1 MASVSKKLDCK
12 DLHGYLKTL
21 PSTILDKLYNHPAT
35 CLAVFRQLPQL
46 SKHYV
51 MRMLFIEQ
59 PVSQSAVGLWVTN
72 KHNEEH
78 KFAAKVLSELRV
90 WHEQQ
95 MQGGLLGW
103 VLNGTFR
110 SNMKVALLG
119 GGMDSQFAGGPLP
132 PDKHAKDIPFLD
144 KYALERWE
152 CVLHFMVGSTE
163 GTEGVSK
170 DIIDVLLNAGL
181 MTMDGVDPM
190 PSITPA
196 GFQFLLMDIGSQVWY
211 FMLQYL
217 DTVEARG
224 MDLIDCLSFLFQLS
238 FSTLGKD
245 YSTENMNEGQ
255 QRFLQHLRE
264 FGLVYQRKRK
274 IQRYYPTRL
283 AINLASGQSDFTSVG
298 KNTGYLMVETNYRV
312 YAYTDSPLQ
321 VALVAL
327 FCEMLYRFPTFS
339 VGNLTRVSVRDALIR
354 GITADQIISFLKT
367 HAHPKMTKNTPVIP
381 STVTDQIRLWELER
395 DRFKFME
402 GVLYDQFLS
411 QNDFELLRDYAKD
424 LGVLLWDNAIK
435 RVMVVTKGGH
445 DDVKRYWK
453 RQKQSNS

>member
-1 MASVSKKLDCK
+1 M
-12 DLHGYLKTL
+12 
-21 PSTILDKLYNHPAT
+21 
-35 CLAVFRQLPQL
+35 
-46 SKHYV
+46 
-51 MRMLFIEQ
+51 
-59 PVSQSAVGLWVTN
+59 
-72 KHNEEH
+72 
-78 KFAAKVLSELRV
+78 
-90 WHEQQ
+90 
-95 MQGGLLGW
+95 
-103 VLNGTFR
+103 
-110 SNMKVALLG
+110 
-119 GGMDSQFAGGPLP
+119 
-132 PDKHAKDIPFLD
+132 
-144 KYALERWE
+144 
-152 CVLHFMVGSTE
+152 
-163 GTEGVSK
+163 
-170 DIIDVLLNAGL
+170 
-181 MTMDGVDPM
+181 
-190 PSITPA
+190 
-196 GFQFLLMDIGSQVWY
+196 
-211 FMLQYL
+211 
-217 DTVEARG
+217 
-224 MDLIDCLSFLFQLS
+224 
-238 FSTLGKD
+238 
-245 YSTENMNEGQ
+245 
-255 QRFLQHLRE
+255 QHLRE

-381 STVTDQIRLWELER
+381 STVTDQVRLWELER

>member
-1 MASVSKKLDCK
+1 MASVSKKLECK

-35 CLAVFRQLPQL
+35 CLAVFR
-46 SKHYV
+46 
-51 MRMLFIEQ
+51 
-59 PVSQSAVGLWVTN
+59 
-72 KHNEEH
+72 EH

-119 GGMDSQFAGGPLP
+119 GGMDSQFTGGPLP
-132 PDKHAKDIPFLD
+132 PDKHAKDVPFLD

-238 FSTLGKD
+238 FSTLGK
-245 YSTENMNEGQ
+245 
-255 QRFLQHLRE
+255 
-264 FGLVYQRKRK
+264 RK

-283 AINLASGQSDFTSVG
+283 AINLAAGQSDFTSVG

-354 GITADQIISFLKT
+354 GITADQ
-367 HAHPKMTKNTPVIP
+367 TPVIP
-381 STVTDQIRLWELER
+381 STVTDQVRLWELER